1 MEMLIEHI
9 IPPGDKMTVEHQ
21 YVNDDWQRIL
31 INGQVFYENHS
42 IRPDIWMEVLI
53 KTGVNTIQTTIN
65 DDPTEDL

>member
-1 MEMLIEHI
+1 
-9 IPPGDKMTVEHQ
+9 MTVEHQ